1 MAEFP
6 RTHSNELIVHPSK
19 SNGSPTTVLYLEPL
33 NAGAADIENPISMQI
48 WRVVRQRLHWVVAAV
63 VVGCLVGFGVSL
75 RETPVYEARVSVEI
89 QNPAETSPS
98 LKVGDQAPIS
108 AESYLPT
115 QAAILQSR
123 TLHRL
128 ALVRLRKEKFQSG
141 FQPPS
146 HMGVLRRVLRLAP
159 GKPSRTSEVSVEIQL
174 NANTRIV
181 TIICESPDPQFAAAY
196 ANALVNEYI
205 DSNLQARWD
214 AINAARQWLA
224 QQLEETRAK
233 LQESEEH
240 LQDYGTAS
248 HLLFTGDKESAEQ
261 SKLKEMQTALFDAEA
276 ERIAKQS
283 QYQIAIS
290 TPADSVPQVLDNATL
305 SAYSAKLADLRR
317 QLADLSA
324 EYTPEHP
331 KVRHVQAQIDDLL
344 QTFTQERN
352 NVITRIKNEYQ
363 SALMKER
370 LLGNAYREQV
380 QIVTEQTQNANQYNI
395 MQRDVE
401 TNRTLYDSLL
411 QKSREADTA
420 TAMRGSNA
428 RIVDPA
434 EPPIVPSKPDFTWNM
449 LIGALA
455 GLLVGLGL
463 MVTQESLDRSFKQP
477 GDMSSHLNVPELGVI
492 PERNL
497 ISSYGYK
504 RYARPTVL
512 PSATDS
518 PETTSSGV
526 EVVTWREKSSMIAE
540 SFRSAVTSI
549 LYSIEN
555 GTSNR
560 VILISSAIRGEG
572 KTTIVSNLGITL
584 AEINQ
589 KVLLIDGDMRK
600 PRLNEVFNLPND
612 WGLSDLLRERS
623 SLRDCPIE
631 ALVKRTEMPEVSVLT
646 SGPSSENISNLL
658 YSHRMLELLQRLRSE
673 FDVILIDTPPMLDI
687 ADARI
692 LGRLADAAI
701 LVFRAGQTSRD
712 TAMAAKKRL
721 TDDGIPV
728 LGTIL
733 NAWDSKATSRYGY
746 GYTYAEYE

>member
-1 MAEFP
+1 M
-6 RTHSNELIVHPSK
+6 HNNELIVHPSRSK
-19 SNGSPTTVLYLEPL
+19 SSSSTVLYLEPFSS
-33 NAGAADIENPISMQI
+33 GSQETENPLSMQI
-48 WRVVRQRLHWVVAAV
+48 WRVMRQRLHWLVAAV
-63 VVGCLVGFGVSL
+63 LLGCLMGFGLSL
-75 RETPVYEARVSVEI
+75 RQTPIYEAKASLEI

-115 QAAILQSR
+115 QSAILQSR

-128 ALVRLRKEKFQSG
+128 TVERLHREHFQSG
-141 FQPPS
+141 FQSTS
-146 HMGVLRRVLRLAP
+146 HMGMLRRILRLAP
-159 GKPSRTSEVSVEIQL
+159 PKPTQSWGASVEIQPSL
-174 NANTRIV
+174 NTRIV
-181 TIICESPDPQFAAAY
+181 NIICSSPDPQFAAAF

-205 DSNLQARWD
+205 DSDLKARWD
-214 AINAARQWLA
+214 AINNARQWLA
-224 QQLEETRAK
+224 QQLEEARTK
-233 LQESEEH
+233 LQQSEVN
-240 LQDYGTAS
+240 LQNYGAAS

-261 SKLKEMQTALFDAEA
+261 DKLKEMQTALFAAQA

-283 QYQIAIS
+283 QYQIAMS
-290 TPADSVPQVLDNATL
+290 TTADSVPQVIDSAQL
-305 SAYSAKLADLRR
+305 SDYQTKLADLRR
-317 QLADLSA
+317 QLADLSQ

-331 KVRHVQAQIDDLL
+331 KVRRVQAQIDDLEKS
-344 QTFTQERN
+344 FTQERTN
-352 NVITRIKNEYQ
+352 IITRIKNEYQ
-363 SALMKER
+363 SALVKER
-370 LLGNAYREQV
+370 LLSGAYQEQV
-380 QIVTEQTQNANQYNI
+380 RLVSEQTQTTNQYNI
-395 MQRDVE
+395 LERDVE

-434 EPPIVPSKPDFTWNM
+434 EPPSIPSKPNFLWNT
-449 LIGALA
+449 LIGALG
-455 GLLVGLGL
+455 GLLLGLGL
-463 MVTQESLDRSFKQP
+463 MITQESLDRSFKEP
-477 GDMSSHLNVPELGVI
+477 GDASSHLNLPELGVI
-492 PERNL
+492 PERTQL
-497 ISSYGYK
+497 GTYGSK
-504 RYARPTVL
+504 RHAGANAL
-512 PSATDS
+512 PSVTAAQRPGGS
-518 PETTSSGV
+518 EV
-526 EVVTWREKSSMIAE
+526 EVVTWSDKSSMIAE

-555 GTSNR
+555 GASPR
-560 VILISSAIRGEG
+560 VILVSSAIRGEG

-612 WGLSDLLRERS
+612 WGLSDLLRETS

-646 SGPSSENISNLL
+646 SGPGADNISNLL
-658 YSHRMLELLQRLRSE
+658 HSHRMLELVQRLRSE

-687 ADARI
+687 ADARV

-701 LVFRAGQTSRD
+701 LVFRAGRTSKD
-712 TAMAAKKRL
+712 MALAAKRRL

-733 NAWDSKATSRYGY
+733 NAWDSKANSSYGY